1 MKKIVT
7 LISAIVFTA
16 TAVNAQDLMS
26 KKGTPIL
33 YEAGDWGIGIDANPI
48 LEYFGNAFNND
59 STNNSP
65 RWGFTDGGGMTI
77 TGLMVKDANN
87 AYRAKVRIGLGSDK
101 DVYKVLDQSSTT
113 NPQAFADDEQKM
125 TYRQITL
132 GAGIQKM
139 RGKGRLRGMYGAEA
153 MIGLG
158 GGKTENT
165 FANPFTATFTSP
177 ETAIPGQPNGDG
189 RVTESKQGSSFMFGV
204 RGFIGAEYFFAPKIS
219 IAGEFGWGPRLE
231 STGEGETTTE
241 SARFDSL
248 GDFAGTT
255 STTTN
260 TGKSSSF
267 NFDTDNNGGTLRLT
281 LYF

>member
-16 TAVNAQDLMS
+16 SAVNAQDLMS

-33 YEAGDWGIGIDANPI
+33 YEAGDYGIGIDANP
-48 LEYFGNAFNND
+48 LLQYFGNAFNHDAN
-59 STNNSP
+59 TNPN
-65 RWGFTDGGGMTI
+65 WDFTDGTGMTI
-77 TGLMVKDANN
+77 TGLMVKDVNT
-87 AYRAKVRIGLGSDK
+87 AYRAKLRIGIGSNK
-101 DVYKVLDQSSTT
+101 NVYKVDNQATVALDD
-113 NPQAFADDEQKM
+113 FGDDERKIS
-125 TYRQITL
+125 YRQITL
-132 GAGIQKM
+132 GGGIQKM

-158 GGKTENT
+158 GGKTEHT
-165 FANPFTATFTSP
+165 FANAITATNNTP
-177 ETAIPGQPNGDG
+177 ATAIPGQPNIDG
-189 RVTESKQGSSFMFGV
+189 SRTTESKAGSTFMFGV

-241 SARFDSL
+241 AANFNAL
-248 GDFAGTT
+248 GEFAGITT
-255 STTTN
+255 TTTN
-260 TGKSSSF
+260 TGKSSAFS
-267 NFDTDNNGGTLRLT
+267 FDTDNNNGTLRLT